1 MISRKLL
8 FILLISGL
16 LAWFSYQP
24 PSPVPAHARTAPS
37 AAPSRSESA
46 QHQQAQIEPWRRLI
60 ELPAIEPMPAQ
71 EPESLSEPIVLPEV
85 ELPAPAPPSAP
96 PLAVHYLG
104 RLHRAEGVVL
114 YIRYQEQAQ
123 SIKIGE
129 RLGDDYR
136 LERIAA
142 DHALFRYLPLDSLQE
157 LRWDEQP

>member
-8 FILLISGL
+8 FVLLGSGL
-16 LAWFSYQP
+16 LAWLSYQP
-24 PSPVPAHARTAPS
+24 SSPATAYVRPAPLATTSP
-37 AAPSRSESA
+37 AATPPQPA
-46 QHQQAQIEPWRRLI
+46 LEPWRRLI
-60 ELPAIEPMPAQ
+60 ELPAIEPMPIS
-71 EPESLSEPIVLPEV
+71 EPEVLVEPIALAEV
-85 ELPAPAPPSAP
+85 EPPAPEPPSAP
-96 PLAVHYLG
+96 PLPVQYLG
-104 RLHRAEGVVL
+104 RLHQADAVVL

-136 LERIAA
+136 LERIAK